1 MQFFTKQEF
10 TTKYSEYADLN
21 IPDWYIEAASEMIF
35 SHIGTR
41 FQDSSWDDT
50 NVPST
55 IKNANIGK
63 AILPINVIH

>member
-41 FQDSSWDDT
+41 FQDSSWDNT
-50 NVPST
+50 TVSSVT
-55 IKNANIGK
+55 AF
-63 AILPINVIH
+63 